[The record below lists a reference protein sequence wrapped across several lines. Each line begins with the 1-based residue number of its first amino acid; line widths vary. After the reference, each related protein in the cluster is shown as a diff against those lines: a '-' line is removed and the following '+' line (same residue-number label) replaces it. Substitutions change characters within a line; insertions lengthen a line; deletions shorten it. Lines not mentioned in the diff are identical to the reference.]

1 LIGKAKLNLT
11 PGRKRAERNQ
21 LSERE
26 RERERKRE
34 GVLKQELKCEGISK
48 HPQETKMH
56 HVGLISDPL
65 I

>member
-1 LIGKAKLNLT
+1 V
-11 PGRKRAERNQ
+11 RER
-21 LSERE
+21 ERE